1 MQTAYPSP
9 PIQFV
14 PDPEEHP
21 PPCNDN
27 GADEQPSTSKTST
40 VRETVDNV
48 IHNVIDPQDT
58 QGSQSKN
65 TFLSAA
71 IPLSHR
77 VSEKVKNQ
85 IWANEYAD
93 FALLL
98 HSSVSN
104 ATDERYIVKLEPN
117 KGGQPSLVLAP
128 NTKRQTL
135 HSID

>member
-1 MQTAYPSP
+1 M
-9 PIQFV
+9 

-40 VRETVDNV
+40 VQETVDNV
-48 IHNVIDPQDT
+48 VHNVIDPQDT
-58 QGSQSKN
+58 QRSQSKN

-77 VSEKVKNQ
+77 VSEKVKKQ
-85 IWANEYAD
+85 IWANEYVD

-104 ATDERYIVKLEPN
+104 ATDECYIVKLEPN
-117 KGGQPSLVLAP
+117 KGGQPFFSAG
-128 NTKRQTL
+128 
-135 HSID
+135 S